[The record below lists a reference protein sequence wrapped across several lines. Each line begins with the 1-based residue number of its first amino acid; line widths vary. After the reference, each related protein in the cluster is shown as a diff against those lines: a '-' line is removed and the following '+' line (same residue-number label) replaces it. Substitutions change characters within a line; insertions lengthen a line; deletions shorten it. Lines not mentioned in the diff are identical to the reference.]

1 MVIPL
6 REKEKESYWIW
17 GAPGSGKSRW
27 ATQTYPLAYKKLQNK
42 WWDGYQSHEA
52 VLMDDLGKDNAKF
65 LTTHLKL
72 WADPWQNH
80 PGETKGG

>member
-1 MVIPL
+1 MVIPP
-6 REKEKESYWIW
+6 RTEEKECYWIW
-17 GAPGSGKSRW
+17 GKPGSGKSRW
-27 ATQTYPLAYKKLQNK
+27 ATQTYPVAYKKLQNK
-42 WWDGYQSHEA
+42 WWDGYHGQEA
-52 VLMDDLGKDNAKF
+52 VLMDDLGQDNAKF